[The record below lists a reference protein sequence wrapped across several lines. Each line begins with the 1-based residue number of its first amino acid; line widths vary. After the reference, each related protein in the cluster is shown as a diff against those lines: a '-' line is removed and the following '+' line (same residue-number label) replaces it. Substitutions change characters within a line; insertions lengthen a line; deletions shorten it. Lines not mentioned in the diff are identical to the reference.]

1 MAAQQFRSAFHGFN
15 REDVGRYIEY
25 LNNQHKTQIDQLNN
39 QLQTA
44 KTAPANDD
52 LQAQLNAALEK
63 CAQLEAQLAAAS
75 VTTTEQELQAY
86 RRAERTERIAQERAQ
101 QIRTQANAVLAD
113 ATVKAEAASAQ
124 IAQLASQT
132 SEQLEA
138 YQNAVIGTQALFQ
151 DVVAAL
157 YSITPEDET
166 YRESTMLSLFEVFYG
181 SFLSQLLQKVCLH
194 CRPMPRQLLQ
204 GVERGCR
211 QRSSRPLP
219 EITRPLG
226 RSVAVSFAR
235 HRGRHGYGH

>member
-15 REDVGRYIEY
+15 REDVVRYIEY

-44 KTAPANDD
+44 KTAPVNDD

-157 YSITPEDET
+157 YSIKPEDET
-166 YRESTMLSLFEVFYG
+166 
-181 SFLSQLLQKVCLH
+181 
-194 CRPMPRQLLQ
+194 
-204 GVERGCR
+204 
-211 QRSSRPLP
+211 
-219 EITRPLG
+219 
-226 RSVAVSFAR
+226 
-235 HRGRHGYGH
+235 